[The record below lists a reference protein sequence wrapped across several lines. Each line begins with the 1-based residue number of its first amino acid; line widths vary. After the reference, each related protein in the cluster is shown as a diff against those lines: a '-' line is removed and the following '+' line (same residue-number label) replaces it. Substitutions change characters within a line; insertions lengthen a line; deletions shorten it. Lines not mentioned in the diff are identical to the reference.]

1 MYYRILFFLALC
13 LSVRQIQMP
22 LEGLSFV
29 KTLATFA
36 IIDAMG
42 SLIQNITR
50 NYYLTIVRLYGTF
63 VVRIVL
69 RRYRYF

>member
-13 LSVRQIQMP
+13 ISVRQIQMP
-22 LEGLSFV
+22 LEGLRLL

-50 NYYLTIVRLYGTF
+50 NYYLTILSRGSAQNS
-63 VVRIVL
+63 L
-69 RRYRYF
+69 RTLIT